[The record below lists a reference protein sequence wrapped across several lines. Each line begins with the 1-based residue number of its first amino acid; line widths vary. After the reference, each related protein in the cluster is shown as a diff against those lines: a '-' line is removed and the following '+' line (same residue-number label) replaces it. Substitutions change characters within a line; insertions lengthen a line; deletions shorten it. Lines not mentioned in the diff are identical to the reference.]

1 MDNIA
6 GALYLKRKGIVPTR
20 VAAIN
25 QNYAWGQD
33 SWADFK
39 SSIDVIFNRP
49 KVVSEQFPK
58 IFAGQYGTEISAIW
72 FQNQILFTLLY
83 GVEI

>member
-39 SSIDVIFNRP
+39 SSIDVIFNKP
-49 KVVSEQFPK
+49 KVVSNNFQKYLLVNMELKYLP
-58 IFAGQYGTEISAIW
+58 YW
-72 FQNQILFTLLY
+72 FQNPTSFTLLY